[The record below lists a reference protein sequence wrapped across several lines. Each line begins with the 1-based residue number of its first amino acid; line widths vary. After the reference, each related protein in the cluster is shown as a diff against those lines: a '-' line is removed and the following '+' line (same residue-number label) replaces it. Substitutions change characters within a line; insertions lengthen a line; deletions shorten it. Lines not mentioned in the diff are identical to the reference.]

1 MAYVCPHYSAS
12 LVVNA
17 LFAHSD
23 SWLLR
28 NVQTSPLS
36 VNLIMPS
43 LLHRFK
49 KRIRLPLYY
58 DSRSHV
64 CGLGPEPPDKLKIP
78 YRFMWYRSLD
88 LFRYPKT
95 RNSFRKVGYPY
106 LFLAINSTVRTQQPV
121 SFHCNLV
128 AIKCDLASTT

>member
-1 MAYVCPHYSAS
+1 
-12 LVVNA
+12 
-17 LFAHSD
+17 
-23 SWLLR
+23 
-28 NVQTSPLS
+28 
-36 VNLIMPS
+36 MPS

-64 CGLGPEPPDKLKIP
+64 GGLRPEPPDKLKIP